1 MALEYHL
8 MMQDEN
14 KTSYSLLKFV
24 LQQIPYIGNHP
35 RKNKFADFA
44 KFGSF
49 ANVFL
54 LLFSVCQ

>member
-24 LQQIPYIGNHP
+24 LQQIISCTHYSRYII
-35 RKNKFADFA
+35 
-44 KFGSF
+44 S
-49 ANVFL
+49 L
-54 LLFSVCQ
+54 C